1 MDGKNISRRRGF
13 SIFSGWLLIV
23 ALLLNSGGVFAQSE
37 TTDTGGSATTFTL
50 EDFGL
55 AADDTYQGV
64 LVSRD
69 YGINLPAAW
78 RYSEA
83 AVLTLYFSH
92 SPTLNP
98 KSTLSVDWNGVR
110 LGSQAL
116 TAGNAQAGSLAVQ
129 IPAENLTAGYN
140 TLHVEFYM
148 GISDDFCSDVDNP
161 AVWATVH
168 QASTLALA
176 PRAAAPAAEL
186 SAFPLP
192 FIDSSPV
199 AQNRITLIVPA
210 EPAFGELSAL
220 AAVSAKLGELTG
232 GWRPLEVQVMSI
244 PDALKNR
251 PRGNLIA
258 VAAAGSLKQ
267 LSAELAAVSAP
278 AGSGTLHEQIS
289 PFDDSALLLAISG
302 ETQADVEKAGRA
314 LTGDSLYARLAGDTA
329 VILDV
334 PVDKSSGDSA
344 GAAFTLEQLGYA
356 STAVYGT
363 RDQQTSYTIP
373 LKALWQSNS
382 SAALDLHFIHSA
394 LAAGERFTLTVAVN
408 NLPVG
413 SVVVTGGASSER
425 RETFQIP
432 LSFLKT
438 GANYLTV
445 QSSIQLSDDFNKDH
459 NYCTDPHYNE
469 AWLTIANDTQINFPS
484 QPDKAT
490 ANIANFPYE
499 FIGAGDLS
507 QLAFILPDAPGL
519 ADAQVMSTLAV
530 RIGEIASGNL
540 LQPQVLPAGE
550 APESDETY
558 PYRLRSGVPVK
569 NSAVLQAGSVLPQ
582 PFDLA
587 SGQALP
593 VAGLATIDTSR
604 TSTGYIQAY
613 FAKKGLPRLV
623 VSGNNENG
631 MLGAAAHL
639 GDAAKSILL
648 TGDLAVTASDT
659 LAASLWVEKGS
670 ETGAALSPA
679 AQTQQTLSVW
689 FQPSGVLYTALAVL
703 IVTLVALILHVVTTF
718 GKKNTDR

>member
-1 MDGKNISRRRGF
+1 MDGKNISKRRGK
-13 SIFSGWLLIV
+13 ILFSGLLLAA
-23 ALLLNSGGVFAQSE
+23 ALLLNSGGVLAQSAADE
-37 TTDTGGSATTFTL
+37 TDSNTTIYTL

-69 YGINLPAAW
+69 YGINLPAGW
-78 RYSEA
+78 SYSKA
-83 AVLTLYFSH
+83 AVLTLQFSH
-92 SPTLNP
+92 SPALNP

-110 LGSQAL
+110 LGSQTL
-116 TAGNAQAGSLAVQ
+116 TSANAENGSLAIQ
-129 IPAENLTAGYN
+129 IPAGNLTAGYN

-148 GISDDFCSDVDNP
+148 GISDNFCSDVDNP

-168 QASTLALA
+168 QASTLALS
-176 PRAAAPAAEL
+176 PQAAAPAAEL

-199 AQNRITLIVPA
+199 AQNHVTLIIPA

-220 AAVSAKLGELTG
+220 AAVSAKLGGLTG

-258 VAAAGSLKQ
+258 VAAAGSLQQ
-267 LSAELAAVSAP
+267 LSAEPAAVSAP
-278 AGSGTLHEQIS
+278 AGSGTLHEQVS
-289 PFDDSALLLAISG
+289 PFDDSALLLAVSG

-329 VILDV
+329 VILDL
-334 PVDKSSGDSA
+334 PADNSGGDSG

-356 STAVYGT
+356 STAVYGS

-382 SAALDLHFIHSA
+382 SAALELHFIHSA

-425 RETFQIP
+425 RESFQIP

-445 QSSIQLSDDFNKDH
+445 QSSIQLSDDFND
-459 NYCTDPHYNE
+459 NRDFCTDAHYNE
-469 AWLTIANDTQINFPS
+469 AWLTIANDTQITFPS
-484 QPDKAT
+484 MPDKAT
-490 ANIANFPYE
+490 TNIAHFPYE

-507 QLAFILPDAPGL
+507 QLAFILPDDPGL
-519 ADAQVMSTLAV
+519 ADAQVLSTLAV
-530 RIGEIASGNL
+530 RIGEIASGGL
-540 LQPQVLPAGE
+540 LQLQVLPAGA
-550 APESDETY
+550 APESDESL
-558 PYRLRSGVPVK
+558 PYRILIGLPLK
-569 NSAVLQAGSVLPQ
+569 NSAILNAGEVLPQ
-582 PFDLA
+582 PFDPA

-604 TSTGYIQAY
+604 TPTGYIQAY

-648 TGDLAVTASDT
+648 TGDLAVTTSDT
-659 LAASLWVEKGS
+659 LAASLWVAKGS
-670 ETGAALSPA
+670 EAGAALSPA

-703 IVTLVALILHVVTTF
+703 IITLVALILHVVTTF